1 MADFLQ
7 KKKKHL
13 QFRILGVFLFVFN
26 LKKGILLAGKNNA
39 DLFQ

>member
-7 KKKKHL
+7 KKTFAI
-13 QFRILGVFLFVFN
+13 QNIGGFLFVFN

-39 DLFQ
+39 DSFQ